1 VLLLLLLLQDEY
13 GGFNSSRVVD
23 DFVYYA
29 DTVFS
34 QLGRFVRTWITF
46 NEPLVTC
53 DMGFKAG
60 GATGHTFA

>member
-1 VLLLLLLLQDEY
+1 VLLLQDEY

-29 DTVFS
+29 DTVFN
-34 QLGRFVRTWITF
+34 QLGRFVKTWVTF

-60 GATGHTFA
+60 EATGHAIAC